1 VVVRAYIDESV
12 GKYKTFAL
20 GCVIAKGTEW
30 TWISRDWKKCLER
43 KNRELRRAGRKCI
56 SRYHATDC
64 QNSYD
69 EFKGWSADEKKP
81 FVAELLGILNKYHI
95 HILGATLDKA
105 ELSEVY
111 PEIKEKRLNGE
122 SYAALA
128 WLLFPEIVREAR
140 RLDGYPTAKIVY
152 EHGDVSGHMINTYD
166 RWNLLDSEVFG
177 SIEKDTWKVLPLQA
191 ADLVAF
197 EAVKDRDNLKAP
209 IKLERRFPLKE
220 LMGDKRHGGGR
231 GIHFGKEGLQR
242 LRLGNLLT
250 EREDYAGYCTF
261 PISDKQNESSETV
274 TQENEPSPGAP
285 FLAFFARGG
294 ALRRHPSNP

>member
-1 VVVRAYIDESV
+1 LS
-12 GKYKTFAL
+12 
-20 GCVIAKGTEW
+20 
-30 TWISRDWKKCLER
+30 
-43 KNRELRRAGRKCI
+43 
-56 SRYHATDC
+56 
-64 QNSYD
+64 NSYD

-81 FVAELLGILNKYHI
+81 FVAELLGILNKYHV

-140 RLDGYPTAKIVY
+140 RLDGYPTATIVY

-166 RWNLLDSEVFG
+166 RWRAANLPDSEVFG
-177 SIEKDTWKVLPLQA
+177 SIEKDTWKVLP
-191 ADLVAF
+191 
-197 EAVKDRDNLKAP
+197 VKDRDNLKAP
-209 IKLERRFPLKE
+209 IKLEWRFPLKE

-250 EREDYAGYCTF
+250 ERETMPGIALF
-261 PISDKQNESSETV
+261 QSAISESSETV